1 MRYERPKIVAHPQS
15 TEQSIKAK
23 VVMNCTVTGTPKP
36 KITWLKNGIAIPDE
50 NLETYVIPE
59 LQLEH
64 RGFYQCLAENSIPV
78 DDDMNIKQN
87 SSVASKEVLLN
98 VKGMCMYRFEHAPGS
113 I

>member
-1 MRYERPKIVAHPQS
+1 MQYEPPAIVTPPQS

-23 VVMNCTVTGTPKP
+23 VVINCTATGTPKP
-36 KITWLKNGIAIPDE
+36 KITWLKNGIEIPGE

-59 LQLEH
+59 LQLQH

-78 DDDMNIKQN
+78 DDDMNIQQN

-98 VKGMCMYRFEHAPGS
+98 VKGMYMYRFEHVPSS